1 MAGGDLT
8 MNASAAELD
17 DIQGLLH
24 SGYKDLSA
32 ARFMLLRIASPTAA
46 KAWLAT
52 APVTNASREHR
63 HSETLHVA
71 VTAPGL
77 RRLGLQA
84 DALAGFSSEFLAGMT
99 GEAARSRRLG
109 DVGAD
114 TPENWSW
121 GWAETVPDL
130 MVMIYARPD
139 GLAAWRSTIATADF
153 TAGFSVLAELETTD
167 MGGREP
173 FGFADGLSQPAL
185 DWDGRRHPP
194 SDDDLEYGN
203 LIALGEFV
211 LGYDNEYGFR
221 TERPL
226 LPPAADPK
234 GMLPPAPESDGQH
247 DLGRNGS
254 YLVLR
259 QLDQDVRGLWRFL
272 SAQATPDGA
281 VELAETMVGRHMS
294 GEPLL
299 PASPAAIRGVGRNA
313 EDRRLNQFTFDSD
326 PNGLRCPVGAHIR
339 RANPRNGD
347 MPGGRQGP
355 IHQLLR
361 LLGLVREAPASDVI
375 ASSRFH
381 RILRRGRPYGSF
393 IDKTKALTPDNAP
406 SSSGLYFICLN
417 ANIAR
422 QFEFVQSAWLQSPKF
437 GGLES
442 ERDPLI
448 GNRQPRADGAATDS
462 FAMPTDGPT
471 RCIAGIPSFVKMQG
485 GAYFFLPGLRAL
497 RFLATLP

>member
-1 MAGGDLT
+1 
-8 MNASAAELD
+8 MNAAAAELD
-17 DIQGLLH
+17 DIQGLLR
-24 SGYKDLSA
+24 SGYKDLAA
-32 ARFMLLRIASPTAA
+32 ARFMLLRIASPAAA

-52 APVTNASREHR
+52 APVTNAEFEQR

-77 RRLGLQA
+77 RKLGLQA

-99 GEAARSRRLG
+99 DETARSRRLG
-109 DVGAD
+109 DVGSNA
-114 TPENWSW
+114 PESWTW

-130 MVMIYARPD
+130 MVMIYARPE
-139 GLAAWRSTIATADF
+139 GLAAWRSTIATDDF

-167 MGGREP
+167 MDGREP

-185 DWDGRRHPP
+185 DWEGRRHPP

-203 LIALGEFV
+203 LIALGEFL

-226 LPPAADPK
+226 LPAAADPS
-234 GMLPPAPESDGQH
+234 GMLPPALDNDGQR

-259 QLDQDVRGLWRFL
+259 QIHQDVHSFWRFL
-272 SAQATPDGA
+272 SAQATPEGA
-281 VELAETMVGRHMS
+281 IELAEAMVGRRMS

-299 PASPAAIRGVGRNA
+299 PAANTGIRGIGPDS
-313 EDRRLNQFTFDSD
+313 EERRLNEFTFEAD
-326 PNGLRCPVGAHIR
+326 PDGLHCPLGAHIR

-361 LLGLVREAPASDVI
+361 LLGLVREPPASDVV
-375 ASSRFH
+375 AASRFH
-381 RILRRGRPYGSF
+381 RILRRGRPYGAV
-393 IDKTKALTPDNAP
+393 IDRTKAPTPGESP
-406 SSSGLYFICLN
+406 LSSGLYFICLN

-422 QFEFVQSAWLQSPKF
+422 QFEFIQNAWLQSPKF
-437 GGLES
+437 GGLDS

-448 GNRQPRADGAATDS
+448 GNRQPRADGAAADS
-462 FAMPTDGPT
+462 FTLPTDGPA
-471 RCIAGIPSFVKMQG
+471 RRIAGLPSFVAMKG